1 VTAQEV
7 PRRGGWVSRLWSRR
21 AAVLLGRNT
30 VVSTTAFLLGLGLLW
45 VLVEQVHMN
54 KLLAAGITFLL
65 ANTLQYALAR
75 TWIFKGTER
84 GVLPGYGF
92 FLFNAALGL
101 AITVGL
107 FAAFIEYTGVHNLA
121 ARVHVSV
128 VAGLVMFLM
137 NAVLNFRR
145 L

>member
-1 VTAQEV
+1 MQEPR
-7 PRRGGWVSRLWSRR
+7 PRRGWLSRLWSRR
-21 AAVLLGRNT
+21 AALLLGRNT
-30 VVSTTAFLLGLGLLW
+30 VVSTAAFLLGLGLLW
-45 VLVEQVHMN
+45 LLVERAHVD
-54 KLLAAGITFLL
+54 KLVAAGVTFLI
-65 ANTLQYALAR
+65 ANSLQYALAR
-75 TWIFKGTER
+75 TWIFRGTER

-107 FAAFIEYTGVHNLA
+107 FALFIEFTGIHYLA
-121 ARVHVSV
+121 ARVLVSV
-128 VAGLVMFLM
+128 VAGLVMFFM